1 MSDSLRSP
9 PGSFVHGI
17 SQAGILEWVAVSFS
31 RGSSQPRDQ
40 THISCNTF
48 GYLVITPRRYWRTAV
63 CQAGI
68 LKLFVLFRADVCD
81 FQTHKMLQ
89 LSIPENRGLC
99 LCEASGH
106 AQLIK
111 WSDLAVS
118 AATCSKGIVQCVKL
132 LSVYVGFIHMWC
144 GWRASLRGVSL
155 AGMGSSG
162 FPQTCAETAAPG
174 IKQLGG
180 VHGDASPGRS
190 PPSFQGKISPLR
202 ST

>member
-9 PGSFVHGI
+9 PGSCVHGI
-17 SQAGILEWVAVSFS
+17 SQSGILEWVAVSFS
-31 RGSSQPRDQ
+31 RGSSQPRAQ

-68 LKLFVLFRADVCD
+68 SKLFVLFLAYVCD

-89 LSIPENRGLC
+89 LSIPENTGLC

-111 WSDLAVS
+111 WRNLVVTAV
-118 AATCSKGIVQCVKL
+118 TCVPRVLFSVSSCFLFKL
-132 LSVYVGFIHMWC
+132 VTNTCGVGGEHH
-144 GWRASLRGVSL
+144 
-155 AGMGSSG
+155 SG
-162 FPQTCAETAAPG
+162 ECC
-174 IKQLGG
+174 
-180 VHGDASPGRS
+180 
-190 PPSFQGKISPLR
+190 
-202 ST
+202 

>member
-17 SQAGILEWVAVSFS
+17 SQAGIPEWVAVSFS
-31 RGSSQPRDQ
+31 RESSQPRDQ

-63 CQAGI
+63 CQARI
-68 LKLFVLFRADVCD
+68 LKLFVLFRAYVCD

-111 WSDLAVS
+111 WSDLAVA
-118 AATCSKGIVQCVKL
+118 AATCVPRVLFNVSSCFLFMLVSYTCG
-132 LSVYVGFIHMWC
+132 VGGEHH
-144 GWRASLRGVSL
+144 
-155 AGMGSSG
+155 SG
-162 FPQTCAETAAPG
+162 EC
-174 IKQLGG
+174 
-180 VHGDASPGRS
+180 H
-190 PPSFQGKISPLR
+190 
-202 ST
+202 